1 VLVSQ
6 IHTRAVR
13 PRRRQQLEVAAQ
25 LPCDPQAGAHE
36 AARPR
41 GQVAR
46 ERIGMAAAVV
56 GRLDDEVLSDGDG
69 AQLGD
74 GAGAQLRDAAGAQPA
89 TPPP

>member
-1 VLVSQ
+1 
-6 IHTRAVR
+6 
-13 PRRRQQLEVAAQ
+13 
-25 LPCDPQAGAHE
+25 
-36 AARPR
+36 
-41 GQVAR
+41 
-46 ERIGMAAAVV
+46 MAAAVV